1 METQSTT
8 KYATERIQQPIN
20 SGYSATTTAE
30 ELLKGIDLTGK
41 NIIITGGYAGLGLET
56 TRVLNNA
63 GANIIVP
70 ARDYE
75 KAHNALKGFNNVQIE
90 TMDLMDLPSIDAF
103 AEKFI
108 ATGQP
113 LHILINNAAIMACP
127 LAYDA
132 LGNESQF
139 STNHLG
145 HFHLTK
151 KLWPALKK
159 ANGARVV
166 EVSSWGHRHTPVV
179 FDDINYRTREY
190 QPWVAYG
197 QSKTANILFA
207 LALDERGQKHNVR
220 AFSIHPGVIVSTD
233 LKRHLSVEELKKA
246 NAIDKN
252 GEPILD
258 PSKQRKNVAQ
268 GAATTVWCATSPQ
281 LNGMGGL
288 YCENADISPLI
299 VNENVIESNATRE
312 VGAVPQGVMPYAVD
326 PEDAERLWTL
336 SEQLTQS
343 SFNIV

>member
-1 METQSTT
+1 METQNIAQ
-8 KYATERIQQPIN
+8 YATQRLQKPIN
-20 SGYSATTTAE
+20 SGFSASSTAE
-30 ELLKGIDLTGK
+30 DVLKGIDLTGK
-41 NIIITGGYAGLGLET
+41 NVIVTGGYAGIGLET
-56 TRVLNNA
+56 VRVLHNA
-63 GANIIVP
+63 GAHITVP
-70 ARDYE
+70 ARDYA
-75 KAHNALKGFNNVQIE
+75 KAHNALKDFANVQIE
-90 TMDLMDLPSIDAF
+90 KMDLLDLPSIDAF

-108 ATGQP
+108 ATGKP
-113 LHILINNAAIMACP
+113 LHILINNAAVMASP
-127 LAYDA
+127 LSYDA

-145 HFHLTK
+145 HFHLTN
-151 KLWPALKK
+151 KLWPALQK
-159 ANGARVV
+159 ANGTRVV
-166 EVSSWGHRHTPVV
+166 EVASWGHRHTPVI
-179 FDDINYRTREY
+179 FNDMNYKTREY

-233 LKRHLSVEELKKA
+233 LKRHISVEELKKA
-246 NAIDKN
+246 NAIDEN

-288 YCENADISPLI
+288 YCENADVSPLI
-299 VNENVIESNATRE
+299 VDENVIEGNATRE

-326 PEDAERLWTL
+326 PAAAERLWRL
-336 SEQLTQS
+336 SEQLTQTK
-343 SFNIV
+343 FTIL